1 MSPAAPQPSTPAATV
16 LLGLATA
23 GARDALRATTMAM
36 RLPPADL
43 PPGPQSVR
51 HLAEVLKAQ
60 PGSIA
65 VLDLAVLPRTVPHVL
80 ALTAALP
87 DPALRARVLLTR
99 ELSGVWPADQAWGLE
114 LGFAGLWGQ
123 LDPQALTGE
132 THALVNRLGGLVGQ
146 PGLPPEALAQYFSAM
161 QVKPDV
167 GAPRGRIRRLTGLSA
182 EALCLALASEVKAID
197 RSYRLTTYP
206 SCHTGVEAVDWLS
219 SRFRVTRERAVG
231 LGQDLQALGLLQH
244 VVHEQPFA
252 DLPNFYRITQSGA
265 VDRWNPGAVYQLLRQ
280 PTGIEVKDRKYLGKT
295 YDDCF
300 VGAEAVT
307 WVRDRLKLRRHE
319 AEILL
324 NRLLRFGLIAH
335 VTNDHPLRDG
345 NFFYRFVD

>member
-1 MSPAAPQPSTPAATV
+1 MSTPNPSTSAATV
-16 LLGLATA
+16 LLGLATT
-23 GARDALRATTMAM
+23 GARDALRAATMAM

-43 PPGPQSVR
+43 PAGPQSVS
-51 HLAEVLKAQ
+51 HLFDVLKAR
-60 PGSIA
+60 PDSIA
-65 VLDLAVLPRTVPHVL
+65 VLDLAALPRTVPHVL
-80 ALTAALP
+80 ALAAALP
-87 DPALRARVLLTR
+87 DPALRSRVLLTR
-99 ELSGVWPADQAWGLE
+99 ELSGVWPVDQAWVLE

-123 LDPQALTGE
+123 LDAQALTGE
-132 THALVNRLGGLVGQ
+132 AHALVNRLGELVGQ
-146 PGLPPEALAQYFSAM
+146 PALPPAALAQYFSAM
-161 QVKPDV
+161 QVKPDASV
-167 GAPRGRIRRLTGLSA
+167 PRGRIRLLTGLSA

-206 SCHTGVEAVDWLS
+206 ACHTGVEAVDWLTR
-219 SRFRVTRERAVG
+219 RFRVTRERAAG

-252 DLPNFYRITQSGA
+252 DLPNFYRVTQSGA
-265 VDRWNPGAVYQLLRQ
+265 VDRWNPGAVYKLLRQ
-280 PTGIEVKDRKYLGKT
+280 PTGIDVKDRKYLGKT

-300 VGAEAVT
+300 VGEQAVA
-307 WVRDRLKLRRHE
+307 WVRERLKLRRHE

-324 NRLLRFGLIAH
+324 NRLLRFDLIAH

>member
-1 MSPAAPQPSTPAATV
+1 MSVHAPHLSTPAATV

-43 PPGPQSVR
+43 PPGPQSIT
-51 HLAEVLKAQ
+51 HLSDLLKAR
-60 PGSIA
+60 PDSIA
-65 VLDLAVLPRTVPHVL
+65 VLDLAALPRTVPHLL
-80 ALTAALP
+80 ALAAALP

-99 ELSGVWPADQAWGLE
+99 ELGAVWPADQAWMLE

-123 LDPQALTGE
+123 LDAPALTGQAN
-132 THALVNRLGGLVGQ
+132 TLVSRLGELAGQ
-146 PGLPPEALAQYFSAM
+146 PALPPEALAQYFSAM
-161 QVKPDV
+161 QVKPDAS
-167 GAPRGRIRRLTGLSA
+167 APRGRIRRLTGLSA

-219 SRFRVTRERAVG
+219 GRFRITRERAVG

-252 DLPNFYRITQSGA
+252 DLPNFYRVTQSGA

-280 PTGIEVKDRKYLGKT
+280 PTGIEVKDRRYLGKT

-300 VGAEAVT
+300 VGSEAVA
-307 WVRDRLKLRRHE
+307 WVRERFKLRRHE